1 MHKLSMDEL
10 GRKSVEEFKQAEK
23 NPIIIILDN
32 IRSVYNVGSIFRTAD
47 AFLIEG
53 ICICGYSPTP
63 EHKQMA
69 KTALGATD
77 TVDWIHYPNA
87 LEAVQELKQ
96 KGYTVFAI
104 EQAVGSISLEKFQ
117 ANNHSKIAVIMG
129 NEVEGVQQ
137 SLIEACDGCIEI
149 PQLGMKHSLNVSTV
163 AGVILWKLVEFRINQ

>member
-1 MHKLSMDEL
+1 MDEL

-77 TVDWIHYPNA
+77 TVDWVNYPNA

-117 ANNHSKIAVIMG
+117 ANNYSKIAVIMG

-149 PQLGMKHSLNVSTV
+149 PQLGMKHSLNVSTA
-163 AGVILWKLVEFRINQ
+163 AGVILWKLVEFRINK

>member
-1 MHKLSMDEL
+1 MDEL

-69 KTALGATD
+69 KTALGSTD

-117 ANNHSKIAVIMG
+117 ANNYSKIAVIMG

-149 PQLGMKHSLNVSTV
+149 PQLGMKHSLNVSTA

>member
-53 ICICGYSPTP
+53 SCICGYSPTP

-69 KTALGATD
+69 KTALGSTD

-117 ANNHSKIAVIMG
+117 ANNYSKIAVIMG

-149 PQLGMKHSLNVSTV
+149 PQLGMKHSLNVSTA